1 MSQYAKLHISASVL
15 LLILLISVKAQADT
29 IYLKNGR
36 TMEGIIKAQGQ
47 DTVDLEVFGGVVR
60 FRKSEITRIE
70 KATPE
75 GEDTIRLKWEKKRMD
90 TEKKAQEEKIRKELE
105 PKQVEIIQKSDH
117 MLVDVVLN
125 KKVNVTLVLDTG
137 ASCLL
142 LTNSVAKKLGVDI
155 NDKKLQTVEL
165 IMADG
170 RKVNGKLV
178 MLESVAAQGV
188 EAQQVAA
195 AVLPEDAGMGMESFN
210 DGLLGMSF
218 LKNFNFKIDHKNNK
232 LILEKI

>member
-1 MSQYAKLHISASVL
+1 MSQYAKLYIAASVL
-15 LLILLISVKAQADT
+15 LSILLISVKAQADT

-36 TMEGIIKAQGQ
+36 TMEGIIRAQGQ

-75 GEDTIRLKWEKKRMD
+75 GEDAIRLKWEKKRMD
-90 TEKKAQEEKIRKELE
+90 TEKKAQEEKIRKEFE

-155 NDKKLQTVEL
+155 NDKKLQNVEL

-188 EAQQVAA
+188 EAQGVAA
-195 AVLPEDAGMGMESFN
+195 AVLPEDAGMENFN

-218 LKNFNFKIDHKNNK
+218 LKNFNFKIDHRNNK